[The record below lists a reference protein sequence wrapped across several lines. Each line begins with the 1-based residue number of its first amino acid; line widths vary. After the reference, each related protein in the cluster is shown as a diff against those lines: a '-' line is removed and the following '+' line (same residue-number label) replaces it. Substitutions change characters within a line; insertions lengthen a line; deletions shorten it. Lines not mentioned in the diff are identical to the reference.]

1 MGGVGIKLRDYQVQ
15 PHWTQDGNF
24 KHVGSMKNAG
34 EIYEFGPFRLEVK
47 ERRLLRDGQP
57 VQLRA
62 KVLDTLRVL
71 VQNHGKLVGKD
82 ELMQAVW
89 PDTVVEEGNL
99 AHNLTV
105 LRKALGDKETGK
117 QHVETVPGQGYRFIA
132 NVRVVENAED
142 AAPARQA
149 AIEQPAGSWE
159 ERLEAA
165 RAALASR
172 CMVIPTEDAR
182 SSHVVGRTKELAE
195 LLSGF
200 QMACSGRGV
209 LLCIAGEPGIGK
221 STLFEQFLTAQR
233 LGGVNCVV
241 AIGRCSERLA
251 ESEAYLPV
259 LEALEGLLSAGCGR
273 EFGELMKLAAPTWYV
288 QVAPLWASADP
299 SFASVAS
306 DAKAASRERM
316 KRELARFFEEV
327 SRIQPF
333 VMFVDDLH
341 WADASTTELLAY
353 LSQRLASH
361 RVLMVVAY
369 RPSEMLLGRHPF
381 IAVRQELQK
390 QRLCREIAVELLS
403 PDDIRMYLSLE
414 LPDHDLPHSFSE
426 FIFHRTE
433 GNPLFVVDLVRHLR
447 DQGALSHPLDLIEHQ
462 LPESVRSMIQRRV
475 DQLDESGLELLA
487 AAAVQGHEFD
497 ARIVA
502 DVLHLDPTVV
512 EERLRRLDRLHFFVR
527 FLREREFQDGSLS
540 LSYAFAHAL
549 YRHAIEETLT
559 PSRRVA
565 LSRDVAEAILR
576 HYRDSASL
584 LASQVAFL
592 FETAREFERASDFFL
607 VAAANAARLY
617 ANEEAVSLS
626 RRAIA
631 AANKLDGSARYG
643 RVLAATMQM
652 GQLHALL
659 SRFEEAAADF
669 AAAEDCAE
677 RFGDVEG
684 RVRAICGRAMSFFG
698 LRRMDEVR
706 HEGERASELARGSRS
721 LVAEASADAV
731 LAVEHLNF
739 GNVAAA
745 ELRFN
750 RAVPVL
756 RGEKLWVQHL
766 DTISVRGLLHHMR
779 LEYEQVE
786 ETSTWAIEQAR
797 KLGAAFYVLENLFFR
812 GMALGNNGR
821 LTHAADAL
829 LAAMHLAEQNGE
841 RFLAPCMVNVLAW
854 VHREMGDEETSVRL
868 GLEGVS
874 RGQEMGSRE
883 AEVYSHLHLAGQ
895 YLALGEPRRTE
906 QQLRDA
912 EQKSGQDLH
921 FKWRIAIRL
930 EEEWAS
936 YWTAS
941 GDLTRAAAHAV
952 SALEHANRTLSRK
965 HVAWARKLIGD
976 IAAREERF
984 GDAGQ
989 AYESALRALKS
1000 HSCPVIEWKILAAWA
1015 GLANTLRQRD
1025 LGDDLLGRCAQVKHH
1040 VAESIADE
1048 KLRRQFLSR

>member
-1 MGGVGIKLRDYQVQ
+1 
-15 PHWTQDGNF
+15 
-24 KHVGSMKNAG
+24 MKGAS

-47 ERRLLRDGQP
+47 ERRLLRDGQL

-62 KVLDTLRVL
+62 KVFDTLRVL
-71 VQNHGKLVGKD
+71 LENHGKLVGKD
-82 ELMQAVW
+82 ELMKSVW
-89 PDTVVEEGNL
+89 PDAVVEEGNL

-132 NVRVVENAED
+132 HVTVVENAQE

-149 AIEQPAGSWE
+149 ALEQPTGSWE
-159 ERLEAA
+159 QRLEAA
-165 RAALASR
+165 RAALASSI
-172 CMVIPTEDAR
+172 VTPIEDGVTG
-182 SSHVVGRTKELAE
+182 HVVGRTKELAE
-195 LLSGF
+195 LFSGF
-200 QMACSGRGV
+200 QTACSGQGV

-221 STLFEQFLTAQR
+221 STLFEQFLAVQR
-233 LGGVNCVV
+233 LSSVNCVV

-259 LEALEGLLSAGCGR
+259 LEALETLLSAVCGR
-273 EFGELMKLAAPTWYV
+273 EFGELMKLVAPTWYV

-299 SFASVAS
+299 SFAVVAS

-316 KRELARFFEEV
+316 KRELARFFQEV
-327 SRIQPF
+327 SCIQPF
-333 VMFVDDLH
+333 VLFVDDLH

-369 RPSEMLLGRHPF
+369 RPSEMLIGRHPF
-381 IAVRQELQK
+381 VAVRQELQK
-390 QRLCREIAVELLS
+390 QHLCREIAVELLS
-403 PDDIRMYLSLE
+403 PDDIRKYLSLE
-414 LPDHDLPHSFSE
+414 LPDQDVPQSFTE
-426 FIFHRTE
+426 FIFRRTE

-447 DQGALSHPLDLIEHQ
+447 GKGALSSPPDLIEHH
-462 LPESVRSMIQRRV
+462 LPESVRSMIQRRME
-475 DQLDESGLELLA
+475 QLDESEMELLA

-502 DVLHLDPTVV
+502 DVLHLAPTVV
-512 EERLRRLDRLHFFVR
+512 EERLRRLDRVHFFVR
-527 FLREREFQDGSLS
+527 FIRERELQDGSLS

-549 YRHAIEETLT
+549 YHHGIDETLT

-565 LSRDVAEAILR
+565 LSRDAAEAILR
-576 HYRDSASL
+576 RYRDSAAL
-584 LASQVAFL
+584 VASQVAFL
-592 FETAREFERASDFFL
+592 FETARDFERASDFFL
-607 VAAANAARLY
+607 IAAANATRLY
-617 ANEEAVSLS
+617 ANEEGVSLS
-626 RRAIA
+626 RRAIT
-631 AANKLDGSARYG
+631 AANKLDGSARFG
-643 RVLAATMQM
+643 RVLAATLQM

-659 SRFEEAAADF
+659 SRFEEAASDF

-677 RFGDVEG
+677 RFGDVDG
-684 RVRAICGRAMSFFG
+684 RVRAVCGRAMAFFG

-706 HEGERASELARGSRS
+706 REVERASDLARGSGS
-721 LVAEASADAV
+721 LVAEASVDAL
-731 LAVEHLNF
+731 LAVDRMNV
-739 GNVAAA
+739 GDVAAA
-745 ELRFN
+745 EHHFN

-756 RGEKLWVQHL
+756 RREKLWVQHL

-797 KLGAAFYVLENLFFR
+797 KLGAAFYVLENLFYR

-821 LTHAADAL
+821 LTQAADAL
-829 LAAMHLAEQNGE
+829 LEAMRLAEQNGE

-874 RGQEMGSRE
+874 QGQEMGSPE

-895 YLALGEPRRTE
+895 YLALGESRRAE
-906 QQLRDA
+906 EQLREA
-912 EQKSGQDLH
+912 EQGSGKDMH

-930 EEEWAS
+930 EEELAS
-936 YWTAS
+936 YWIAS

-952 SALEHANRTLSRK
+952 SALDQANRTLSRK

-984 GDAGQ
+984 GDAGS
-989 AYESALRALKS
+989 AYESALRVLQS
-1000 HSCPVIEWKILAAWA
+1000 HPCPVVEWKILAAWA
-1015 GLANTLRQRD
+1015 SLANTLQQRE
-1025 LGDDLLGRCAQVKHH
+1025 LGDDLLGRCGQVKHH
-1040 VAESIADE
+1040 LAESIADE